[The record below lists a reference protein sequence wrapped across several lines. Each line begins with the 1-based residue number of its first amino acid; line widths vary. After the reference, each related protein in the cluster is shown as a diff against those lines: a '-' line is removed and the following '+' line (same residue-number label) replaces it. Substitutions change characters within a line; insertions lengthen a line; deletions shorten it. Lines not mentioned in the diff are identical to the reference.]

1 MTSDLIG
8 VEAILGSTFNE
19 MNNKDITR
27 KNRILG
33 LILAIIAL
41 IAGLGALIWFQMYAP
56 LILQH

>member
-1 MTSDLIG
+1 M
-8 VEAILGSTFNE
+8 
-19 MNNKDITR
+19 MNNKELNR

-41 IAGLGALIWFQMYAP
+41 MAGLGALIWFQMYAP

>member
-1 MTSDLIG
+1 
-8 VEAILGSTFNE
+8 
-19 MNNKDITR
+19 MNNKELDR

-41 IAGLGALIWFQMYAP
+41 TAGLGALIWFQMYAP